1 MSLSLSITL
10 ISDIICPWCYVGK
23 KRLETAIQELDLEGK
38 IDLDIAPY
46 QLYPD
51 TPLDGRSL
59 KSFGKKGH
67 KSTLTAAGEQIG
79 IGFRWDLIQNVPNTL
94 DMHQRL
100 MQVPTA
106 ALRWKAKSILLEAY
120 FCKGSDLTNEEKVRA
135 LLLPFENKVEHDSVA
150 VGNGTIFQ
158 EAINRNITAV
168 PSYILDGEHHI
179 TGAMEKQQWVQFLKR
194 RFQVN

>member
-1 MSLSLSITL
+1 MNLSITL

-23 KRLETAIQELDLEGK
+23 KRLETAIQELNLEGEVV
-38 IDLDIAPY
+38 LDISPY

-51 TPLDGRSL
+51 TPLEGRSL

-79 IGFRWDLIQNVPNTL
+79 ISFRWDLIQNVPNTL

-100 MQVPTA
+100 MHIPA
-106 ALRWKAKSILLEAY
+106 AEHRWEAKGSLLEGY
-120 FCKGSDLTNEEKVRA
+120 FCAGSDLTNEENVRA

-150 VGNGTIFQ
+150 VGHGTIFQ

-168 PSYILDGEHHI
+168 PSFILDGEHHI